1 MTRMQT
7 RFDCFAP
14 TMDWLNPLG
23 SWDAAAR
30 WNTMAYDWITQGWR
44 QWLELATIW
53 PALENPASAANELA
67 RSVDAMDVPAAL
79 LADSASVVPTSPS
92 VVHASRS
99 VIPAQAGT
107 QKARNARSVKAPASR
122 LRGHDASARPGAADT
137 KKTRRRPAKQ
147 KPRTRG

>member
-53 PALENPASAANELA
+53 PALENPAAAANELA
-67 RSVDAMDVPAAL
+67 RSVEAMDVPAAL
-79 LADSASVVPTSPS
+79 LGATS
-92 VVHASRS
+92 S

-107 QKARNARSVKAPASR
+107 QKARDARSLKALDSR
-122 LRGHDASARPGAADT
+122 LRGNDANARPGAADA
-137 KKTRRRPAKQ
+137 KRPKRRPAKQ

>member
-53 PALENPASAANELA
+53 PALENPAAAANELA
-67 RSVDAMDVPAAL
+67 RSVEAMDVPAAL
-79 LADSASVVPTSPS
+79 LAVSPT
-92 VVHASRS
+92 

-107 QKARNARSVKAPASR
+107 QKARNARSVKALASR